1 MKIKRIDPVSFAS
14 TYAVVLAGIGL
25 CIGAVFALV
34 SLVGGSMIPKGEA
47 SGIPMGGAI
56 FGVGA
61 IIALP
66 IMYGIFGF
74 IGGLIG
80 AIVYN
85 IAAKFTGGVAID
97 TE

>member
-1 MKIKRIDPVSFAS
+1 MRIKRIDPVSFAS
-14 TYAVVLAGIGL
+14 TYAVVLAGLGL
-25 CIGAVFALV
+25 CIGAVFALIA
-34 SLVGGSMIPKGEA
+34 LAGGSMIPKGDA
-47 SGIPMGGAI
+47 AMMPLGGAL

-80 AIVYN
+80 AVIYN
-85 IAAKFTGGVAID
+85 TAAKFTGGISIQ